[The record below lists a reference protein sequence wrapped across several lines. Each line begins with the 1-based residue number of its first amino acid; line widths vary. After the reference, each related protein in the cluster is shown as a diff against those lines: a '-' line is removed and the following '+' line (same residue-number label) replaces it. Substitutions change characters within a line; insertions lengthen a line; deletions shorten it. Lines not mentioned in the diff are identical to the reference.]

1 MAPPPLGSVDLGK
14 EYLVSLFQATGSCGI
29 AQRMFLDLLAIPG
42 HWSSWEE
49 GEGYAAAEGHSVG

>member
-1 MAPPPLGSVDLGK
+1 MAPPLLGSVDLGK
-14 EYLVSLFQATGSCGI
+14 EYLFLSFRPQGSCGI